1 MDAFSAGV
9 GAFPLMLASEG
20 ERVRVVAIGGGQGMS
35 RKLCDLGLIPGCELM
50 VISRNPGGQ
59 MIVGRDDLRL
69 ALGTGMA
76 HRVMVVRLSDAPHGE
91 GGR

>member
-9 GAFPLMLASEG
+9 GTFPLMLASEG
-20 ERVRVVAIGGGQGMS
+20 ERVRVVAIGGGEGMN
-35 RKLCDLGLIPGCELM
+35 RKLCDLGLIPGCEVT

-59 MIVGRDDLRL
+59 MIIGRDDLRL

-76 HRVMVVRLSDAPHGE
+76 HRVMVVRLGDHPRRG